1 MFGLLAAVE
10 GVLDRGPLMM
20 AKCTRFSALTV
31 NLMIPESY
39 DPFDFEKGSDKLF
52 LIGTT
57 WIVLFLFF
65 L

>member
-1 MFGLLAAVE
+1 MEKYTRLLE
-10 GVLDRGPLMM
+10 
-20 AKCTRFSALTV
+20 
-31 NLMIPESY
+31 NLFCIMIPESY

>member
-10 GVLDRGPLMM
+10 GVLDRGPLIM
-20 AKCTRFSALTV
+20 AKCTRFSALAV
-31 NLMIPESY
+31 KLMIPESY
-39 DPFDFEKGSDKLF
+39 DPFDFEKGPDKLF